1 MCELAIKNYPQSY
14 INFYAIFVFKGL
26 WVVLLD
32 FIKRRQM
39 SQKNPISNFTSA
51 YDEILAFLSNF
62 GENWCASNDGAKFIE
77 QNLTFIGS
85 KPVL

>member
-1 MCELAIKNYPQSY
+1 
-14 INFYAIFVFKGL
+14 
-26 WVVLLD
+26 
-32 FIKRRQM
+32 M